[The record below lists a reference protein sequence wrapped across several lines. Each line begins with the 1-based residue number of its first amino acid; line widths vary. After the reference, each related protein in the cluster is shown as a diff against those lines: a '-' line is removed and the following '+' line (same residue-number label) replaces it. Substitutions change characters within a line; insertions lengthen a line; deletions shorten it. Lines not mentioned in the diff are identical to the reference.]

1 MISARPCRLP
11 ANRGEIEGIERRPST
26 LGPGGL
32 AGSGWCRRG
41 GERRLQKRARRSCW
55 HLRIAISGPFLCR
68 ARRPLGI
75 GQVSVWS
82 WAEGVLYVVSRALPL
97 QQPLARSPPPLARAF
112 FVVRQG
118 AGRTHNRQA
127 LPRCHEF
134 RPRQHLST
142 GVWGAAAY
150 ARGCRRP
157 APSYART
164 SQRSAGRSRNR
175 DRPLCKHEG
184 HPHSGG
190 ERFTVSSSG
199 AVTLRGE
206 ARLNPIFHKARAY
219 RCEMCRHAT
228 GRGLKLRLRGGKV
241 QCVSSHRL
249 RVSTPRT
256 GVWPN

>member
-150 ARGCRRP
+150 ARRCRRLL
-157 APSYART
+157 R
-164 SQRSAGRSRNR
+164 GNR
-175 DRPLCKHEG
+175 ETHRLLDEHEG
-184 HPHSGG
+184 HPGEIGTKTPVWGKQTGDARQRDYPPRGRERTVGG
-190 ERFTVSSSG
+190 DGLRTVRLMNAASRETVALWPRFFIG
-199 AVTLRGE
+199 GGQ
-206 ARLNPIFHKARAY
+206 ARAS
-219 RCEMCRHAT
+219 RHT
-228 GRGLKLRLRGGKV
+228 
-241 QCVSSHRL
+241 
-249 RVSTPRT
+249 
-256 GVWPN
+256 